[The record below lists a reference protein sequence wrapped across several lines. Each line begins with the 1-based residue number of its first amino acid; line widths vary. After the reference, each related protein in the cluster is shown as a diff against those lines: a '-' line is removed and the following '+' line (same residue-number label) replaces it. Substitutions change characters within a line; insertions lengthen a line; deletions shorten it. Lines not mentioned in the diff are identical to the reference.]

1 MQGADVIIVGGGIAG
16 AGAAYEIAAFASVVL
31 LERETRC
38 GYHSTGRSAAS
49 FTENYG
55 NAVVRRLAMASRAFL
70 DNPPPGFCERPL
82 LTPQPVITIART
94 DQLPL
99 LEQQLDQARALVAS
113 ITRIEAAEALSR
125 VPILKADYVAGAFVE
140 PHAMEIDVHGLH
152 QGYLRGARARGAR
165 IEVDAGVTGIDYGGE
180 RWRITTSAGIF

>member
-1 MQGADVIIVGGGIAG
+1 MPAGPGHTGTMLDADVIIVGGGIAG

-38 GYHSTGRSAAS
+38 GYHSTGRSAAC

-55 NAVVRRLAMASRAFL
+55 NAVVRRLAIASRAFL
-70 DNPPPGFCERPL
+70 DTPP
-82 LTPQPVITIART
+82 PVITIGRS

-99 LEQQLDQARALVAS
+99 LQQQLDEARALVPS

-125 VPILKADYVAGAFVE
+125 VPILRADY
-140 PHAMEIDVHGLH
+140 
-152 QGYLRGARARGAR
+152 
-165 IEVDAGVTGIDYGGE
+165 
-180 RWRITTSAGIF
+180 

>member
-16 AGAAYEIAAFASVVL
+16 AGAAYEISRFASVVL
-31 LERETRC
+31 LEREARC

-55 NAVVRRLAMASRAFL
+55 NAVVRRLAIASRAFL
-70 DNPPPGFCERPL
+70 DSPPSDFCEHAL
-82 LTPQPVITIART
+82 LSPQPVITIART

-99 LEQQLDQARALVAS
+99 LQQQLDQARALVPS

-125 VPILKADYVAGAFVE
+125 TPILRADYAAG
-140 PHAMEIDVHGLH
+140 PCI
-152 QGYLRGARARGAR
+152 
-165 IEVDAGVTGIDYGGE
+165 
-180 RWRITTSAGIF
+180 